1 MPKNFNWDW
10 QIKPESSWIGVSWK
24 ELYSYKDLLFSLT
37 RKDFLGSYQQTLLGP
52 FWVFFQPILT
62 VLTYVLVFNRVIG
75 IKTGVI
81 PPLLFNLTG
90 IVLWNFFSEVFFSTS
105 RTFTDNAHIFEKVYF
120 PRIIVAFS
128 ALWLQVILFFFQ
140 FILLAMVY
148 AYYLYAGNVGFN
160 LLRMLIIFPVLAI
173 TGGIG
178 FGAGLIFSVLT
189 AKYRDLLSLLN
200 LLIRLLMFLCPIFYS
215 LEMVPPKVRWL
226 VQINPLSVQFEAF
239 RYAFIGKGS
248 FTELQFIYGG
258 VFMIIL
264 VYCAVLVFNKWGDR
278 LMDYL

>member
-1 MPKNFNWDW
+1 MPKNLNWDW

-128 ALWLQVILFFFQ
+128 ALWLQVLLFFFQ

-215 LEMVPPKVRWL
+215 LEMVPAKVRWL